1 MLSASFT
8 WSLNIHVPLYWCQP
22 SASRADNQQPSLQSS
37 DKHHHR
43 VVREILF
50 NVIFFLFFG
59 LFLSLE
65 NKVVIVPGADN
76 HFLFQ
81 FVWHASRAV
90 LLFAL
95 RCLGTSQS
103 GHPTKTTRE
112 KEGGRR
118 ASITLCTAVMPIYSP
133 WHLQGHALTSAGISP
148 PLYSHSCVSPPLWG
162 NRTKFLVHYK
172 SFREAPVDAWP
183 RLDCRDCCSAA
194 LPSRGAGSDSLHGSR
209 DCRGC
214 LIKYMLPGKMK
225 SSCSLLVLKMKG
237 PPLQAVLRQSSIM

>member
-1 MLSASFT
+1 MC
-8 WSLNIHVPLYWCQP
+8 LYTGV
-22 SASRADNQQPSLQSS
+22 SLQPAVQTTSS
-37 DKHHHR
+37 RLYSHQTSTIPVSSERSSLTLSFFCFLDFFYRWKIRWWLCPELTTISCSNLCGMRAELCCFSLWGAWGR
-43 VVREILF
+43 VRV
-50 NVIFFLFFG
+50 
-59 LFLSLE
+59 
-65 NKVVIVPGADN
+65 
-76 HFLFQ
+76 
-81 FVWHASRAV
+81 
-90 LLFAL
+90 
-95 RCLGTSQS
+95 GTPRRRR
-103 GHPTKTTRE
+103 GRRR
-112 KEGGRR
+112 EGGRR
-118 ASITLCTAVMPIYSP
+118 ASITLCTAVMPVYSP

-183 RLDCRDCCSAA
+183 RLDCHDCCSAA

>member
-1 MLSASFT
+1 MSSAICFI
-8 WSLNIHVPLYWCQP
+8 LPLYWCQP

-37 DKHHHR
+37 DKHHPR

-112 KEGGRR
+112 KEGGREESEYNPVYCSHAHLLSLTPPGTR
-118 ASITLCTAVMPIYSP
+118 SDLCGD
-133 WHLQGHALTSAGISP
+133 L
-148 PLYSHSCVSPPLWG
+148 
-162 NRTKFLVHYK
+162 
-172 SFREAPVDAWP
+172 AP
-183 RLDCRDCCSAA
+183 
-194 LPSRGAGSDSLHGSR
+194 
-209 DCRGC
+209 
-214 LIKYMLPGKMK
+214 
-225 SSCSLLVLKMKG
+225 SLLSLMRFPSALGKSHQIPCALQELSGG
-237 PPLQAVLRQSSIM
+237 PS